1 MVVVR
6 VVPNVDGLLIVVV
19 AVNAGLTAPLY
30 IEKVLFAEVPNDGA
44 VLISTGKCTYILE
57 EVVVAFIPAPNIVY
71 VPSTAVLLI

>member
-30 IEKVLFAEVPNDGA
+30 KLKVLFAEVPNDG
-44 VLISTGKCTYILE
+44 LLSFLLE
-57 EVVVAFIPAPNIVY
+57 NVHIFWKK
-71 VPSTAVLLI
+71 